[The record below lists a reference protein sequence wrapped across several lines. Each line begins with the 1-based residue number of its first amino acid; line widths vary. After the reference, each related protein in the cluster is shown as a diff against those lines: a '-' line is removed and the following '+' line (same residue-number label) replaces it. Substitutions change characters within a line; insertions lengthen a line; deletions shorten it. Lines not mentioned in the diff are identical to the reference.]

1 MNIDLSTNYMG
12 LQLRNPIIASSSGL
26 TDTVEKIVKLDKA
39 GVGAIVLKS
48 IFEEQIL
55 REIDSLGVNNMY
67 GTFQD
72 AENYVSFYTREH
84 NLNNYIQLIEEAK
97 KQVQIPIIASISCIS
112 DSEWVDF
119 ARRIET
125 AGADALEL
133 NMFIMP
139 SDPTVNGQQIELE
152 YLKIINHVCSIVKI
166 PVSIKIGS
174 YFSGM
179 ADFLI
184 KLSQTPLKGMVLFNR
199 FYTPDIDLNTE
210 KVSAANIYSSAVEN
224 GHVLR
229 WVSILSGKVSCDIS
243 SSTGV
248 HSGEIALKNL
258 LAGAKAV
265 QVASVLYLNGIGY
278 VEKMLGEMEAWLQS
292 KNYSSLSQ
300 IIGKLSTQ
308 NMKKPMIYE
317 RAQFMKYFSNHY

>member
-1 MNIDLSTNYMG
+1 MSVDLSTNYLG
-12 LQLRNPIIASSSGL
+12 HTLRNPIIASSSGL
-26 TDTVEKIVKLDKA
+26 TDSVEKIKKLYDA
-39 GVGAIVLKS
+39 GIGAVVLKS

-55 REIDSLGVNNMY
+55 REIDSLAVNNMY

-84 NLNNYIQLIEEAK
+84 NLNNYIQLIQDAK
-97 KQVQIPIIASISCIS
+97 KAVPVPIIASISCLS
-112 DSEWVDF
+112 DSEWINY
-119 ARRIET
+119 AQRIES

-139 SDPTVNGQQIELE
+139 SDPEFDGQKIETE
-152 YLKIINHVCSIVKI
+152 YLKIIEHVTSKVSI
-166 PVSIKIGS
+166 PVSIKLGS

-184 KLSQTPLKGMVLFNR
+184 KLSQTDIKGMVLFNR
-199 FYTPDIDLNTE
+199 FYTPDIDLETE
-210 KVSAANIYSSAVEN
+210 KVTSGHIFSAPVEN

-229 WVSILSGKVSCDIS
+229 WVSILSGRVSCHLTA
-243 SSTGV
+243 STGIY
-248 HSGEIALKNL
+248 SGEAALKNL

-265 QVASVLYLNGIGY
+265 QVASVLYEKGIGHI
-278 VEKMLGEMEAWLQS
+278 GEMLHEMEQWLEK
-292 KNYSSLSQ
+292 KNYASIKE

-308 NMKKPMIYE
+308 NMKKPMVYE
-317 RAQFMKYFSNHY
+317 RAQFMKYYSNHY